1 MDEISGYAEQY
12 RSLIITGLSFIRG
25 NRSLEIY
32 ISRGKYLRKKYLKRL
47 INLVRDS
54 EIVIFEGPWQFP
66 LVKNILQDKF
76 VVYDAHNVEYLL
88 RKENKYMEECRKIEG
103 DLLSRSDVVLSVTKK
118 DIQSFQDIYN
128 VDISKLYYVPH
139 LVNPAP
145 TQWKGSNSN
154 SILFIGSIY
163 SPNNTALDQIY
174 ELASKLPQYRF
185 EIIGSARSSKRN
197 KLGNVILHGI
207 VDEAVKDE
215 IMSRSFLALNP
226 VTEGGGRNVK
236 MVDYLSHGLP
246 ILSTPIGIRGFEE
259 FDLSGSVIVSEP
271 ELFAEYIEKLS
282 SDRENLKRMSQNA
295 TATYEKILKSENNIM
310 PEEIILQQ
318 YLARN
323 KKNYS

>member
-118 DIQSFQDIYN
+118 DIQSFQ
-128 VDISKLYYVPH
+128 VFFH
-139 LVNPAP
+139 
-145 TQWKGSNSN
+145 T
-154 SILFIGSIY
+154 
-163 SPNNTALDQIY
+163 
-174 ELASKLPQYRF
+174 
-185 EIIGSARSSKRN
+185 
-197 KLGNVILHGI
+197 
-207 VDEAVKDE
+207 
-215 IMSRSFLALNP
+215 
-226 VTEGGGRNVK
+226 
-236 MVDYLSHGLP
+236 
-246 ILSTPIGIRGFEE
+246 
-259 FDLSGSVIVSEP
+259 
-271 ELFAEYIEKLS
+271 
-282 SDRENLKRMSQNA
+282 
-295 TATYEKILKSENNIM
+295 
-310 PEEIILQQ
+310 
-318 YLARN
+318 
-323 KKNYS
+323 